1 MFAQGNC
8 DLLDLK
14 NVVNMGRC
22 VHMTIYRVVP
32 SGSDPYGRHFC
43 DQIALRLYTN
53 SCVCKN
59 LQSSYLTWLSLV
71 ESVLTRI
78 ELSDGALN
86 QHQLLSKLKERNV
99 SFVDGRELNRTLL
112 QLVLLARSM
121 FDANCRERFWGLERA
136 FGKDVFSV
144 GNSEKLRRL
153 MLASKRHADVCSNL
167 SSSDLLGWLLSLMH
181 AWLALG
187 LRKTFP
193 TTSLTAKDRSWV
205 DLAVKSFRVVLY
217 VYNRVS
223 LRALVPD
230 HPILAV
236 VEKFK
241 SGDFLEC
248 LTQPVPPMTSAEVL
262 EAEEGVESDSFEDE
276 PGESFA
282 RRTRA
287 KLSNILNS
295 MAFGPE
301 QSSASK
307 LGTFLLQ
314 VVLGGYHGD
323 LLQFRDVSEYFS
335 NDHQVSAMKN
345 DFASALCDIL
355 SVIDK
360 EGQVRPSSEVTMP
373 LSAGPALAPESYLQG
388 NFELLVLKFCGKG
401 KKGRRIQ
408 DLDETV
414 RKSIA
419 GPPSMTGSDGKPLK
433 PVLFV
438 FTGDCFKEDP
448 YMPWSRPTRSIT
460 KHDDLMVS
468 DIFNYIHQ
476 SLQDI
481 LWSVILE

>member
-1 MFAQGNC
+1 MFAQGHC

-14 NVVNMGRC
+14 NIVNMGRC
-22 VHMTIYRVVP
+22 VHMTVYRVVP

-53 SCVCKN
+53 SCLCKN

-71 ESVLTRI
+71 ESVITKI
-78 ELSDGALN
+78 ELSDGALS
-86 QHQLLSKLKERNV
+86 QHQLLSKLKERKV

-112 QLVLLARSM
+112 QLVLLAKSM

-153 MLASKRHADVCSNL
+153 LLASKKHADVCGNL
-167 SSSDLLGWLLSLMH
+167 SSSYLLGWLLSLMH

-193 TTSLTAKDRSWV
+193 TTSLTAKDRTWV
-205 DLAVKSFRVVLY
+205 DLAVRSFRVVLY
-217 VYNRVS
+217 VYSRVS

-230 HPILAV
+230 HPVLAV

-248 LTQPVPPMTSAEVL
+248 MTQPVPPMKSAEVL
-262 EAEEGVESDSFEDE
+262 EAEEGVESDSFEDK

-282 RRTRA
+282 SHTTE
-287 KLSNILNS
+287 KLSNILGS
-295 MAFGPE
+295 MDFGPE

-307 LGTFLLQ
+307 LGNFLLK

-323 LLQFRDVSEYFS
+323 LLQFRDVSEYF
-335 NDHQVSAMKN
+335 NDQQVSSLKN

-355 SVIDK
+355 SMIDK
-360 EGQVRPSSEVTMP
+360 EGQVRPSVTAMP
-373 LSAGPALAPESYLQG
+373 LSVGPALAPESYLQG
-388 NFELLVLKFCGKG
+388 NFELLVLKFGGKG

-408 DLDETV
+408 DLNEAV

-419 GPPSMTGSDGKPLK
+419 GQPSMTGSSDGQTLK
-433 PVLFV
+433 PVLYV

-460 KHDDLMVS
+460 KHEELMVF

-481 LWSVILE
+481 V